1 MKSFQNSRL
10 ILLLQSG
17 SLVFLSVLLGIL
29 LMKSLWFCSLFTFF
43 VILLFILH
51 IDKQQQ
57 KLTEMVMRLITA
69 IRFSDFSLSF
79 RPGSK
84 KQADPRLTQA
94 MEQALKQFREKM
106 YTLEE
111 QHLYY
116 NTLLSTI
123 DSGILVLNRNGTIE
137 WYNKTVLREFGLTSL
152 RQLSELAA
160 ITPDLP
166 DLLLRLIPG
175 ETHILRLEQS
185 GRVRE
190 IALNPVIFRIQGKE
204 LLLISLKNIHSVLEN
219 NEIEAWQK
227 LIRVLTHEI
236 MNSITPITSLSDTLL
251 KMEGSMNEKVREGI
265 EAIGSTG
272 KGLIGFVE
280 SYRRVTRI
288 PAPRLRS
295 FYVLPFLERIVTLIR
310 HDTADRALDIRI
322 GVEPEELLLYA
333 DEDMIGQVVLN
344 LLKNAVHALQGRTD
358 GTIRIA
364 ATGSESGEITL
375 SVTDNGCGIPPEV
388 AANIFMPFFTTK
400 ENGSG
405 IGLSVSRQIMRLHNG
420 SISLKCSR
428 PGETTFKLL
437 FS

>member
-166 DLLLRLIPG
+166 DLLLRLILG

-219 NEIEAWQK
+219 NEIEA
-227 LIRVLTHEI
+227 
-236 MNSITPITSLSDTLL
+236 
-251 KMEGSMNEKVREGI
+251 
-265 EAIGSTG
+265 
-272 KGLIGFVE
+272 
-280 SYRRVTRI
+280 
-288 PAPRLRS
+288 
-295 FYVLPFLERIVTLIR
+295 
-310 HDTADRALDIRI
+310 
-322 GVEPEELLLYA
+322 
-333 DEDMIGQVVLN
+333 
-344 LLKNAVHALQGRTD
+344 KN
-358 GTIRIA
+358 
-364 ATGSESGEITL
+364 
-375 SVTDNGCGIPPEV
+375 
-388 AANIFMPFFTTK
+388 
-400 ENGSG
+400 
-405 IGLSVSRQIMRLHNG
+405 
-420 SISLKCSR
+420 
-428 PGETTFKLL
+428 
-437 FS
+437 

>member
-1 MKSFQNSRL
+1 
-10 ILLLQSG
+10 
-17 SLVFLSVLLGIL
+17 
-29 LMKSLWFCSLFTFF
+29 
-43 VILLFILH
+43 
-51 IDKQQQ
+51 
-57 KLTEMVMRLITA
+57 
-69 IRFSDFSLSF
+69 
-79 RPGSK
+79 
-84 KQADPRLTQA
+84 
-94 MEQALKQFREKM
+94 
-106 YTLEE
+106 
-111 QHLYY
+111 
-116 NTLLSTI
+116 
-123 DSGILVLNRNGTIE
+123 
-137 WYNKTVLREFGLTSL
+137 
-152 RQLSELAA
+152 
-160 ITPDLP
+160 
-166 DLLLRLIPG
+166 
-175 ETHILRLEQS
+175 
-185 GRVRE
+185 
-190 IALNPVIFRIQGKE
+190 
-204 LLLISLKNIHSVLEN
+204 
-219 NEIEAWQK
+219 
-227 LIRVLTHEI
+227 

-405 IGLSVSRQIMRLHNG
+405 DRFERVATDHAPAQREHLVEMLPSRRNDL
-420 SISLKCSR
+420 
-428 PGETTFKLL
+428 
-437 FS
+437 

>member
-175 ETHILRLEQS
+175 ETHILRL
-185 GRVRE
+185 
-190 IALNPVIFRIQGKE
+190 
-204 LLLISLKNIHSVLEN
+204 
-219 NEIEAWQK
+219 
-227 LIRVLTHEI
+227 
-236 MNSITPITSLSDTLL
+236 
-251 KMEGSMNEKVREGI
+251 
-265 EAIGSTG
+265 
-272 KGLIGFVE
+272 
-280 SYRRVTRI
+280 
-288 PAPRLRS
+288 
-295 FYVLPFLERIVTLIR
+295 
-310 HDTADRALDIRI
+310 
-322 GVEPEELLLYA
+322 
-333 DEDMIGQVVLN
+333 
-344 LLKNAVHALQGRTD
+344 
-358 GTIRIA
+358 
-364 ATGSESGEITL
+364 
-375 SVTDNGCGIPPEV
+375 
-388 AANIFMPFFTTK
+388 
-400 ENGSG
+400 
-405 IGLSVSRQIMRLHNG
+405 
-420 SISLKCSR
+420 
-428 PGETTFKLL
+428 
-437 FS
+437 

>member
-227 LIRVLTHEI
+227 LIRVLTRTTTEDA
-236 MNSITPITSLSDTLL
+236 TSPVMLQAL
-251 KMEGSMNEKVREGI
+251 
-265 EAIGSTG
+265 EAIHRRS
-272 KGLIGFVE
+272 KGLLEFVQN
-280 SYRRVTRI
+280 YRKLTRI
-288 PAPRLRS
+288 PAPELVPLSLEELFTGLRKLHATSVIPCEFICHDPRLQIQADRTQIEQ
-295 FYVLPFLERIVTLIR
+295 VLLNLIR
-310 HDTADRALDIRI
+310 NAEEACRDIPAPLIRITTQSDTTQITIHVEDNGPGIVPEALD
-322 GVEPEELLLYA
+322 
-333 DEDMIGQVVLN
+333 
-344 LLKNAVHALQGRTD
+344 K
-358 GTIRIA
+358 
-364 ATGSESGEITL
+364 
-375 SVTDNGCGIPPEV
+375 
-388 AANIFMPFFTTK
+388 IFVPFFTTK
-400 ENGSG
+400 SGGSG
-405 IGLSVSRQIMRLHNG
+405 IGLSLCKQIMTLHKGNITVKSQTGAG
-420 SISLKCSR
+420 SVFTLSFR
-428 PGETTFKLL
+428 R
-437 FS
+437 